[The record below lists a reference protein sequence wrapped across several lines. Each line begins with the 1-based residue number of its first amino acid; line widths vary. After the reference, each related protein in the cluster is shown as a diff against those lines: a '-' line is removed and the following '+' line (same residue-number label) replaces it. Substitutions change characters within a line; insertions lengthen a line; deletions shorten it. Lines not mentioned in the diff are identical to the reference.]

1 MEYYIFHNGGT
12 LSSTDVAQCTEIEQ
26 LTLGVTM
33 ARSVRKHWVM
43 ADSLIFTQR
52 EWRLAYRVALRVVK
66 APDQAEDVA
75 QDALLQAYAA
85 RDSFAGRAKPDSW
98 LYRITYNTA
107 LSHLRRPFAR
117 RYCSADVNE
126 TMDAAVN
133 AAPANDSP
141 EQQAAANQLAG
152 YLDSCLSTLRPED
165 RLAFTERFL
174 LGTTERELGQILG
187 VSTNAAK
194 QRAFRARRA
203 VRSCMGATETAG
215 ESI

>member
-1 MEYYIFHNGGT
+1 MHKGM
-12 LSSTDVAQCTEIEQ
+12 
-26 LTLGVTM
+26 LTFGE
-33 ARSVRKHWVM
+33 
-43 ADSLIFTQR
+43 R

-66 APDQAEDVA
+66 VPDQAEDVA

-107 LSHLRRPFAR
+107 LSHLRKPFAR
-117 RYCSADVNE
+117 RYSSADVHE
-126 TMDAAVN
+126 AIDAAVTS
-133 AAPANDSP
+133 APANDSP
-141 EQQAAANQLAG
+141 EDRAAANQLAG
-152 YLDSCLSTLRPED
+152 SLDSCLRAMRPKD

-203 VRSCMGATETAG
+203 VRSCMSTRECIG